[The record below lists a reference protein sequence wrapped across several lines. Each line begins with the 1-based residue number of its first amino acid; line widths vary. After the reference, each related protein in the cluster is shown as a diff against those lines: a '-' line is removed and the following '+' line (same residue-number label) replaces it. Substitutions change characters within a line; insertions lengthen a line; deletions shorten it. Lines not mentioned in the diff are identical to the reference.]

1 MGRSTP
7 GYAARVLLRL
17 PLVSMVRDRWRNLSV
32 TVRDGST
39 ALLLVVLGFL
49 PPLAEVGTRL
59 GELPIR
65 PLDAPG
71 IAAGLAMTLPL
82 VLRRR
87 LPAVTLAV
95 VGAGFAVQELR
106 GYATFA
112 SIGLL
117 VAIYSAGAYLTRL
130 RWAVAAAGALAYLL
144 LAAGLVAAGSPATAD
159 AYPLFLV
166 ALAAAWLGGAWIR
179 SYRAAE
185 VERRRL
191 AAQTALAAERERI
204 ARELHDV
211 VTHHVTA
218 MVVQAG
224 AARFV
229 ASSADRVTANLVAI
243 GETGRRALGELRDLL
258 GVLDPER
265 RAPMD
270 QLPTLD
276 QVAGLVAQSRAA
288 GQPVEL
294 LTEGTQP
301 ELGAGRELA
310 GYRVVQEGLTNAL
323 KYAAGSRTVVRLGNR
338 TDAVDIEVSTFGAP
352 ARPGVGVGGSGRGLA
367 GLRERVELF
376 GGTFHSGPRPD
387 GGFTLTA
394 RIPVGELQ

>member
-1 MGRSTP
+1 M
-7 GYAARVLLRL
+7 LLRL
-17 PLVSMVRDRWRNLSV
+17 PLVSKVRDRWRSLGVS
-32 TVRDGST
+32 VRDG
-39 ALLLVVLGFL
+39 AVAVLLVALGFL
-49 PPLAEVGTRL
+49 PPLAEIGTRL

-65 PLDAPG
+65 PLDALG
-71 IAAGLAMTLPL
+71 ITSGLAMTVPL

-87 LPAVTLAV
+87 RPALTLAV

-112 SIGLL
+112 SVGLL
-117 VAIYSAGAYLTRL
+117 VALYSAGAYLVRF
-130 RWAVAAAGALAYLL
+130 RWPVAALATLVYLL
-144 LAAGLVAAGSPATAD
+144 LAAGLVAAGSPATPD
-159 AYPLFLV
+159 AYPLFFV
-166 ALAAAWLGGAWIR
+166 ALASAWLVGAWIR
-179 SYRAAE
+179 DYRASE

-191 AAQTALAAERERI
+191 AAQTALVAERERI

-224 AARFV
+224 AAQFV
-229 ASSADRVTANLVAI
+229 ASSEERVTANLVAI

-270 QLPTLD
+270 RLPTLA
-276 QVAGLVAQSRAA
+276 QVDGLVEQCRAA

-294 LTEGTQP
+294 LTEGAQP

-338 TDAVDIEVSTFGAP
+338 PDAVDIEVSTFGVPTFLGA
-352 ARPGVGVGGSGRGLA
+352 GVGGSGRGLA

-376 GGTFHSGPRPD
+376 GGTFHAGPRPD

-394 RIPVGELQ
+394 RIPVGEVQ